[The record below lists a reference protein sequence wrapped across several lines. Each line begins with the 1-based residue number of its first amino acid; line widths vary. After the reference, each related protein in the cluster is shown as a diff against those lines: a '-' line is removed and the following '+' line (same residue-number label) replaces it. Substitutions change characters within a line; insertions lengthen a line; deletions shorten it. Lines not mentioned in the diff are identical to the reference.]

1 VGQTVEFLFDVVSP
15 TAYLAYKRLPDIA
28 ARTGATIVWTP
39 IFLGAVMQGSGNVP
53 PGTVPAKGD
62 YMGRDLVRCAERY
75 DIPFALNPHFP
86 VKTLLMQRTAV
97 ALLDDGGEAALLP
110 FLDTCFDAV
119 WVDGKNMGDGA
130 VAAET
135 LSGAGFDPEALA
147 ARASDPAIKEKFKA
161 NTDGAVARG
170 VFGAPT
176 FFVGE
181 EMYFGQDRLDYV
193 EDALALET
201 SLNC

>member
-1 VGQTVEFLFDVVSP
+1 MAGTVEFLFDVVSP

-28 ARTGATIVWTP
+28 ARTGAAIVWTP
-39 IFLGAVMQGSGNVP
+39 VFLGAVMQGSGNHP
-53 PGTVPAKGD
+53 PGTVPAKGA

-86 VKTLLMQRTAV
+86 VKTLILQRAAI
-97 ALLDDGGEAALLP
+97 ALLDEGGEDALRP
-110 FLDTCFDAV
+110 FLDACFQAI
-119 WVDGKNMGDGA
+119 WVDGKNMGSAA

-135 LSGAGFDPEALA
+135 LSAAGFDAEDLV
-147 ARASDPAIKEKFKA
+147 ARASEPAVKEKLKA

-193 EDALALET
+193 EDALAA
-201 SLNC
+201 

>member
-1 VGQTVEFLFDVVSP
+1 MAGTVEFIFDVVSP
-15 TAYLAYKRLPDIA
+15 TAYLAYKRLPGVA
-28 ARTGATIVWTP
+28 ARTGAAIVWTP
-39 IFLGAVMQGSGNVP
+39 VFLGAVMQGSGNSP
-53 PGTVPAKGD
+53 PGTVPAKGE

-86 VKTLLMQRTAV
+86 VKTLILQRAAV
-97 ALLDDGGEAALLP
+97 ALLDDGGEGALLP
-110 FLDTCFDAV
+110 FLDTCFQAV
-119 WVDGKNMGDGA
+119 WVDGKDMGSAA

-135 LSGAGFDPEALA
+135 LSAAGFDPEVLV
-147 ARASDPAIKEKFKA
+147 ARAGDPAIKEKFKA

-193 EDALALET
+193 EDALAA
-201 SLNC
+201 

>member
-1 VGQTVEFLFDVVSP
+1 MAGTVEFLFDVVSP
-15 TAYLAYKRLPDIA
+15 TSYLAYKRLPDIA
-28 ARTGATIVWTP
+28 ARTGAAIIWTP
-39 IFLGAVMQGSGNVP
+39 VFLGGVMQATGNNP
-53 PGTVPAKGD
+53 PGTVPAKGE

-75 DIPFALNPHFP
+75 GIPFALNPHFP
-86 VKTLLMQRTAV
+86 VKTLIIQRMAIV
-97 ALLDDGGEAALLP
+97 LLDEGGEDALRP
-110 FLDTCFDAV
+110 FLDACFQAV
-119 WVDGKNMGDGA
+119 WVEGKNMGSAA

-135 LSGAGFDPEALA
+135 LSAAGFDPEDLV
-147 ARASDPAIKEKFKA
+147 ARAGDPAIKEKLKE

-193 EDALALET
+193 EAALA
-201 SLNC
+201 